1 MLSMN
6 VKRFGLRT
14 ALGAVALGLGLAGA
28 AAVSTPAQ
36 ADEWHHGWHG
46 GYGGGYYGG
55 YHGYYGPRVTFGYG
69 YPYYYPR
76 PRVYY
81 PPAYYAPP
89 AYYGAPY
96 GGLSVTVPI
105 R

>member
-6 VKRFGLRT
+6 GKRFGLRAT
-14 ALGAVALGLGLAGA
+14 LGAVALGLGLAGA

-46 GYGGGYYGG
+46 GY
-55 YHGYYGPRVTFGYG
+55 HGWYGPRVTFGYG

-76 PRVYY
+76 PRIYYPPVYAY
-81 PPAYYAPP
+81 PPAYY
-89 AYYGAPY
+89 PY
-96 GGLSVTVPI
+96 GGVTVTVPV